1 MSNMKCEQCGRYRLP
16 DPAAFRCG
24 DKVTFKR
31 VIQRA
36 RTTQLKE
43 VDGVIVEEGVATVT
57 IRVRGGER
65 VQVARTGITMQG
77 APGPL
82 TYELFCVCRCE
93 GGQS

>member
-1 MSNMKCEQCGRYRLP
+1 MSNMKCEQCGCYRLP

-36 RTTQLKE
+36 RTTQLKA

-57 IRVRGGER
+57 IRVRGGDR
-65 VQVARTGITMQG
+65 VQVNRTGITMQG

-82 TYELFCVCRCE
+82 TYELFGICRCN

>member
-1 MSNMKCEQCGRYRLP
+1 MSNMKCKQCGCYRLP

-36 RTTQLKE
+36 RTTQLKA
-43 VDGVIVEEGVATVT
+43 VDGVIVEAGVATVT
-57 IRVRGGER
+57 IRVRGGDR
-65 VQVARTGITMQG
+65 VQVNRTGITMQG

-82 TYELFCVCRCE
+82 TYEMFGICRCK
-93 GGQS
+93 GGAL